1 MSDSI
6 GRTYSKVGYNQ
17 GIFVLDTISLPG
29 TAASITAAANSQV
42 VLPIGAVI
50 RAAQAFIKTGGTA
63 AGPVCLLQYSVDGT
77 GTWTTFGSAASG
89 TDADNAVKA
98 FTVTATSLDAGDALR
113 LAIAAGTAA
122 ATPVWHVSVAFTE
135 RFIEVS

>member
-6 GRTYSKVGYNQ
+6 GRPYSAVGQAQ
-17 GIFVLDTISLPG
+17 GIVVLDTISLPG
-29 TAASITAAANSQV
+29 TAAAITAAVNSQI
-42 VLPIGAVI
+42 VLPIRATI

-63 AGPVCLLQYSVDGT
+63 AGPVVLLQYSVDGT

-98 FTVTATSLDAGDALR
+98 FTVTATTLDAGDAVR

-122 ATPVWHVSVAFTE
+122 ATPVWHVSVAFSE
-135 RFIEVS
+135 EFVEVS